1 MQLITVYT
9 TVATQDDAQRMA
21 RAIVGRKL
29 AACAQ
34 LCEVESFYSWQGE
47 AKNEPEWRVA
57 LKTTADG
64 YAAVESAIRE
74 LHSYELPDIH
84 AVAIEQVSAAYGA
97 WVEAGSCG
105 E

>member
-47 AKNEPEWRVA
+47 AKNEPE
-57 LKTTADG
+57 
-64 YAAVESAIRE
+64 
-74 LHSYELPDIH
+74 
-84 AVAIEQVSAAYGA
+84 
-97 WVEAGSCG
+97 
-105 E
+105 